1 MVALGNTVTDVLYD
15 GLKRVRYHPVNHIVR
30 PEDWAVTALTGED
43 CDGEPCHTSRSAR
56 SA

>member
-1 MVALGNTVTDVLYD
+1 MTDVLYD